1 MGLFTVD
8 VEMDKL
14 PPSKD
19 PITYD
24 MDERMINLKEK
35 KMLII
40 EKIKE
45 GTFNGAELLN
55 QNKDLK
61 LIMKNFSRDL

>member
-19 PITYD
+19 PSAYD
-24 MDERMINLKEK
+24 IDERMITLKEK
-35 KMLII
+35 KLLIL

-45 GTFNGAELLN
+45 GTFNGAEYLN
-55 QNKDLK
+55 
-61 LIMKNFSRDL
+61 